1 MKPEYANIQDPFA
14 IAISASLWETL
25 SAYDVVGY
33 VPREIKGCEVQEVSY
48 SERWPRNI
56 NNDGGEK
63 ASPMVFN

>member
-1 MKPEYANIQDPFA
+1 M
-14 IAISASLWETL
+14 

-48 SERWPRNI
+48 SERWPGNI

-63 ASPMVFN
+63 ASPMVFDKMKELMVVYNTEPAKKIESLK